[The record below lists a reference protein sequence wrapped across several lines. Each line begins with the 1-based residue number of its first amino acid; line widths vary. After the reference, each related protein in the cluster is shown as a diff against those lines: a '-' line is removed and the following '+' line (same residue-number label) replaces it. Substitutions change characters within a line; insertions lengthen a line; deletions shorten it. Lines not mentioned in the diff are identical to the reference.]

1 MISNNFYLHTFIR
14 VFIIV
19 VCAIGFVYYLLEE
32 TYIISALFFVG
43 IIATAVSLVYIFNT
57 TNQKLARFFLSVKSE
72 DFSLKFPENSNIKS
86 IRNLNKSLNS
96 LNDIVQKAHLDNQ
109 LKERYYQEI
118 INQVN
123 IGIMT
128 FNDKGHILFA
138 NPKIEEL
145 LNYKPL
151 NNIKQ
156 LLQVDEKLYETLK
169 NPELRKTKLIQLTNE
184 REKKQIAI
192 KATSIILQ
200 EQELLLVV
208 AQDIESELSKKEVDS
223 WTRLFRVLTHEIM
236 NTITPITSISQ
247 SILKYYKT
255 PENVSLEEHID
266 TTKIENT
273 VRGLEIIGEQSINLM
288 EFVQSYRSLF
298 SIPKPNKT
306 FIRVE
311 ELLEKIAV
319 LMRQEEINMKI
330 IFDKEGITSDL
341 KIFADEK
348 QISQVLINLVKNA
361 IDSLKEVEEGEVILR
376 AGITNQEVP
385 FVKITDNGPGI
396 VLEIMDEIFIPFFTT
411 KNGGTGIG
419 LSLSKHIMHLHG
431 GNLTV
436 TSIPNE
442 ETTFMLL
449 F

>member
-1 MISNNFYLHTFIR
+1 MISNNFYLQTSVR

-19 VCAIGFVYYLLEE
+19 MSSVGFVYYLLQKE
-32 TYIISALFFVG
+32 YIISGLFFVG
-43 IIATAVSLVYIFNT
+43 VIAAAISLVYIYNT
-57 TNQKLARFFLSVKSE
+57 INQKLARFFLAVKSE
-72 DFSLKFPENSNIKS
+72 DFSLKFPENETIKS
-86 IRNLNKSLNS
+86 VKDLHKSLNS
-96 LNDIVQKAHLDNQ
+96 LNDIVKKAHLGNQ

-118 INQVN
+118 IRQVN

-128 FNDKGHILFA
+128 YNYRGHILFA

-145 LNYKPL
+145 LNYKHL

-156 LLQVDEKLYETLK
+156 LLQVDEQLYEALR
-169 NPELRKTKLIQLTNE
+169 NPELHKTTMVQLTNE

-192 KATSIILQ
+192 KATSITLHQ
-200 EQELLLVV
+200 QELVLVV
-208 AQDIESELSKKEVDS
+208 IQDIDSELSKKEVDS

-255 PENVSLEEHID
+255 PENGFLEDYLD
-266 TTKIENT
+266 TTKIEDT
-273 VRGLEIIGEQSINLM
+273 VRGLEIIGEQSISLM
-288 EFVQSYRSLF
+288 EFVQSYRSFF
-298 SIPKPNKT
+298 SISKPNKA
-306 FIRVE
+306 FIKVE
-311 ELLEKIAV
+311 ELLDKIVV
-319 LMRQEEINMKI
+319 LMRQEENNTTIV
-330 IFDKEGITSDL
+330 FDKENTIPDL

-361 IDSLKEVEEGEVILR
+361 FESLKNVKGGRVILKGEVMSQ
-376 AGITNQEVP
+376 GIP
-385 FVKITDNGPGI
+385 FIKITDNGPGI
-396 VLEIMDEIFIPFFTT
+396 ALDIMDEIFIPFFTT

-431 GNLTV
+431 GQLKVN
-436 TSIPNE
+436 SIPNK
-442 ETTFMLL
+442 ETTFILS